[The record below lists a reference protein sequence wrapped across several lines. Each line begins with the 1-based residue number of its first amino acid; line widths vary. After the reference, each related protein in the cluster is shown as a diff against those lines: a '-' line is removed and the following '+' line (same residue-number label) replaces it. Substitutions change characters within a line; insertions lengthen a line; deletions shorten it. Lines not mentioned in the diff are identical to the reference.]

1 MDAWVFWL
9 IAAALLAAGE
19 IATPSFFLAPFAIG
33 AAGGGLIALI
43 GGGDF
48 WAISV
53 AMILTAVAFLFIRPV
68 ARRHLTQPAHTRTGT
83 DRLIGCDAIVVEA
96 IEPGLEPGAI
106 KLDGEVW
113 TARAYDEQRSFA
125 AGKQVQVVE
134 IRGATALVA
143 D

>member
-19 IATPSFFLAPFAIG
+19 IATTSFFLAPFAIG
-33 AAGGGLIALI
+33 AAGAGVVSLLGVGNA
-43 GGGDF
+43 GAVG
-48 WAISV
+48 V
-53 AMILTAVAFLFIRPV
+53 AAILTAVAFLFIRPV
-68 ARRHLTQPAHTRTGT
+68 ARRHLVQPAHTRTGT
-83 DRLIGCDAIVVEA
+83 DRLIGYDAIVVEA
-96 IEPGLEPGAI
+96 IAPGGTPGAV

-113 TARAYDEQRSFA
+113 TARAYEEDRSFA
-125 AGKQVQVVE
+125 PGTKVQVVE